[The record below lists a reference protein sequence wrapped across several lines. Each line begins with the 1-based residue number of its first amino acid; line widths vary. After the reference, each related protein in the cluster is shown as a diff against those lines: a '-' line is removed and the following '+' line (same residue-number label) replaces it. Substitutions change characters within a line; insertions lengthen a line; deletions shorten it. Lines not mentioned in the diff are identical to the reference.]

1 MGWSRRT
8 AFVGRED
15 ELALFDDAAAAAR
28 SGTPQIVLVEGEAG
42 IGKTRL
48 VAEAIARSQQ
58 EHDVVVACHGVAL
71 TGDQLAFGGVVE
83 LVRNLAAARPEE
95 LRLGLPVGGRRLL
108 EAWDEHGSGFVGR
121 LDRVE
126 MFEGFLGLVEH
137 LGGSHLVWI
146 AVDDIQ
152 WLDAS
157 TCDLLVYAA
166 RALQDAQLMITCT
179 VRTTELPTIWRGPA
193 VGLRRSL
200 NAQTI
205 VLDPL
210 DAAHTGEQVRGL
222 LGRTASPALLDRV
235 AHLGQGVPFLT
246 EELIAGGLRESGPL
260 PSSARDLMLGRVATL
275 PDEAH
280 RAVEAASVEDRPVS
294 HDDLCRVLGLSAVEL
309 DAAADAALTAYLW
322 DEAPNDRYTF
332 HHALLKEA
340 VSESLR
346 PGRRRDLH
354 RRWAELYENPLRTGW
369 RAGSVDRGGPSL
381 DGERRSRRWR
391 STQPSRRP
399 TWKRLDGRLR
409 SSHRCS
415 CVSCRSGHRVPGAA
429 ERAGR
434 DRETMAV
441 MALKCAR
448 AGNFDG
454 ALRLVTAELG
464 RPDVREDRTRWI
476 ALMAVHQSVLDQLNE
491 PQVDSTICRR
501 MGAARSLATADSP
514 WLAVGCVELAW
525 RLGRRPSMR
534 LALALT
540 KRALESGRRSRE
552 DAEMVMEVARRRRAR
567 PSGHMGR
574 ISDALSEIEAVLSGV
589 AEHELPER
597 FAGAFA

>member
-48 VAEAIARSQQ
+48 VAEAIARSQH

-83 LVRNLAAARPEE
+83 LVRNVAAARPEE

-157 TCDLLVYAA
+157 TCDLLVYVA

-179 VRTTELPTIWRGPA
+179 VRTTELPTIWRGSA
-193 VGLRRSL
+193 AGLRRSL

-210 DAAHTGEQVRGL
+210 DAAHTGEQVTDL
-222 LGRTASPALLDRV
+222 LGRTASPALLGRV

-246 EELIAGGLRESGPL
+246 EELIAGGLTESGPL

-275 PDEAH
+275 PDEAR

-309 DAAADAALTAYLW
+309 DAAADAALTTHLW
-322 DEAPNDRYTF
+322 DEAGNDRYMF

-340 VSESLR
+340 VTESLR

-354 RRWAELYENPLRTGW
+354 RRWAELLRI
-369 RAGSVDRGGPSL
+369 L
-381 DGERRSRRWR
+381 DACGRRSQSKIAAAHHWTESGDLARAFDATLAAAEMEEARRAPAEQ
-391 STQPSRRP
+391 SPLLL
-399 TWKRLDGRLR
+399 RLMSLWG
-409 SSHRCS
+409 
-415 CVSCRSGHRVPGAA
+415 RVPGAA

-434 DRETMAV
+434 DRETVAV
-441 MALKCAR
+441 MALKICAR

-476 ALMAVHQSVLDQLNE
+476 ALMAVRQSASTSSTSR
-491 PQVDSTICRR
+491 STICRTSPLGQR
-501 MGAARSLATADSP
+501 NLLAAPKTARGSP
-514 WLAVGCVELAW
+514 WAA
-525 RLGRRPSMR
+525 
-534 LALALT
+534 
-540 KRALESGRRSRE
+540 
-552 DAEMVMEVARRRRAR
+552 
-567 PSGHMGR
+567 
-574 ISDALSEIEAVLSGV
+574 
-589 AEHELPER
+589 
-597 FAGAFA
+597 

>member
-8 AFVGRED
+8 AFVGREG

-48 VAEAIARSQQ
+48 VAEAIARSQH

-83 LVRNLAAARPEE
+83 LVRNVAAARPEE

-126 MFEGFLGLVEH
+126 MFEGLLGLVEH

-157 TCDLLVYAA
+157 TCDLLVYVA

-179 VRTTELPTIWRGPA
+179 VRTTELPSIWRGPA
-193 VGLRRSL
+193 AGLRRSL

-210 DAAHTGEQVRGL
+210 DAAHTGEQVTDL
-222 LGRTASPALLDRV
+222 LGRPASPALLDRV

-275 PDEAH
+275 PDEAR

-309 DAAADAALTAYLW
+309 DAAADAALTTHLW
-322 DEAPNDRYTF
+322 DEAGNDRYMF

-340 VSESLR
+340 VTESLR

-354 RRWAELYENPLRTGW
+354 RRWGELFAEQPPTLASSISAAHHWTESGDLGKAFDATLAAAEMREAKEAPVEQGPLWERL
-369 RAGSVDRGGPSL
+369 L
-381 DGERRSRRWR
+381 DLW
-391 STQPSRRP
+391 
-399 TWKRLDGRLR
+399 D
-409 SSHRCS
+409 
-415 CVSCRSGHRVPGAA
+415 RVPDAGP
-429 ERAGR
+429 RSGR
-434 DRETMAV
+434 DRDTVASAAV
-441 MALKCAR
+441 RAGAR
-448 AGNFDG
+448 AGNLAG
-454 ALRLVTAELG
+454 VARLLADELD
-464 RPDVREDRTRWI
+464 RPDAMQDRTRWI
-476 ALMAVHQSVLDQLNE
+476 GLNAARLSALKQLNE
-491 PQVDSTICRR
+491 PMEAVDVHGVGR
-501 MGAARSLATADSP
+501 GAARRAGRTVDHARVQRAGVAPRRVRRPAFGSRADRSRPCCRSAPGRPRDRARGSASARKPADSRGTARRGAGGDRRRT
-514 WLAVGCVELAW
+514 AVG
-525 RLGRRPSMR
+525 R
-534 LALALT
+534 
-540 KRALESGRRSRE
+540 
-552 DAEMVMEVARRRRAR
+552 
-567 PSGHMGR
+567 
-574 ISDALSEIEAVLSGV
+574 
-589 AEHELPER
+589 
-597 FAGAFA
+597 GAAS